1 MTRWSLGELEKR
13 KKKQG
18 SRKYTFDIKA
28 SVPIN
33 HAMFDCQTFFF
44 VVVASSHNTFLNTH
58 MKGSSRGL

>member
-28 SVPIN
+28 SISIN
-33 HAMFDCQTFFF
+33 HAMFGCQTIFF
-44 VVVASSHNTFLNTH
+44 VASSHNTFLNTH